1 MSSTGVVI
9 TTEGVQ
15 GLMKILQSQQSS
27 SSSSTTTTTT
37 VQSTSTP
44 DYEYIILSDGS
55 RYKLFKDGTVE
66 SMTGKVV
73 STTGLAG
80 FRTYL
85 STFTTTTT
93 ITKQIVP
100 DYQIAVAAGIEY
112 FIYSNGTVTS
122 SEGKFITL
130 GGIQGLVKHLTVTQ
144 TVT

>member
-1 MSSTGVVI
+1 
-9 TTEGVQ
+9 
-15 GLMKILQSQQSS
+15 MKILQSQQSS